1 MRDKKDRAAQRSPR
15 VDGLALM
22 SSGEVT
28 FLQSGSLGQVQ
39 EALSLRVLGTQW
51 RSRAAGANLASTSV
65 YEWIVGSPIQRL
77 SVWPALWG
85 SPKLPTA
92 MPGLPEVLL
101 FHSRSPI
108 HSVCSTPGLAKNGET
123 GTGQMFENNGA
134 PVNSEPTSWR
144 VSRHSHL
151 GCFFADVHHSQLASC
166 RWKWKSL

>member
-15 VDGLALM
+15 VVGLALM

-51 RSRAAGANLASTSV
+51 RLRAAGANLASTSV

-85 SPKLPTA
+85 SSGEKHKDCFSLVFGPKRGASETA
-92 MPGLPEVLL
+92 WGFWNVGLK
-101 FHSRSPI
+101 I
-108 HSVCSTPGLAKNGET
+108 
-123 GTGQMFENNGA
+123 
-134 PVNSEPTSWR
+134 PVI
-144 VSRHSHL
+144 
-151 GCFFADVHHSQLASC
+151 
-166 RWKWKSL
+166 